1 MSSHYEMTPY
11 DPSREP
17 DFWSEVPT
25 APQQGGNGLSHGRGG
40 PRPVQPLDRVRRLL
54 RGRTTLAVVLSIV
67 GALIFAA
74 VGWASQ
80 DREYQANGWVR
91 IEPQQQLPT
100 GNSEPVQ
107 AYRQFMHSEV
117 KVIENLPIAGM
128 AMEQPVWKEQVGD
141 EWDAGA
147 VAQCTDAKYTNE
159 DSYIYI
165 SFRHSD
171 PRIAEAGA
179 TAVIQAYEKFFLQ
192 RREKAS
198 SQTIEAMSGT
208 IAKLQDE
215 IDKLEAQIEEHSKV
229 YGGIEDLQNRRT
241 NLEMDERRVRGEL
254 RTVTQNLEFATATR
268 DRVRSDAPLSIE
280 QLVPGDPEL
289 VQRMA
294 DLEKLKLRR
303 ADSIA
308 LAKGMNHSEVKALN
322 SLIAAAEADIEQI
335 AQRVRAS
342 YFGEIPDGEGKGTIA
357 LTTGY
362 IDSLQL
368 QQQWRTADLDRIQED
383 LAAVAGDKRKLDDL
397 TSQLNARKLQHTDLQ
412 NRLDNQQRNS
422 EFQQQLAN
430 IEAYPPPAETA
441 AVAKDRRKHMA
452 LAGGLVGFA
461 LPLGVIILIGLVDRR
476 FRYSEDAAEAAD
488 RVTLLGILPNLP
500 DRLSDPNQASI
511 AAHCVHQIRTMLQI
525 NHGSDESRAFAITSA
540 SRGDGKTSL
549 ALALGLSYAASG
561 ARTLLVDTDLQHGG
575 LSMRLG
581 VSSDEGIMDAL
592 AGADL
597 LRYVC
602 ETDVT
607 DLAILPIGRAAS
619 NHAGAFSPAA
629 VLHMLD
635 QAKRHFDV
643 IICDTG
649 PILGSIESTPIASA
663 VDGVVLA
670 VSRGQSRPL
679 VSKALGH
686 LESVGATI
694 AGVVFNRAQAADFE
708 RSVSGMNLRNGST
721 RSSGRDGRSSALPN
735 GSVVSHN

>member
-17 DFWSEVPT
+17 DFWSEVPA
-25 APQQGGNGLSHGRGG
+25 APQQGGNGLSHARSGR
-40 PRPVQPLDRVRRLL
+40 RPVKPLDRVRRLL

-67 GALIFAA
+67 GGLVFAA

-117 KVIENLPIAGM
+117 KVIENLPIASM
-128 AMEQPVWKEQVGD
+128 AMQQPIWKEQVGD

-165 SFRHSD
+165 AFRHSN
-171 PRIAEAGA
+171 PKIAEAGA
-179 TAVIQAYEKFFLQ
+179 TAVIQAYEKFFLE
-192 RREKAS
+192 RRKNAS

-208 IAKLQDE
+208 IQKLE
-215 IDKLEAQIEEHSKV
+215 EAIAKLEAQIEERSKI
-229 YGGIEDLQNRRT
+229 YGGIEDLQNRRS
-241 NLEMDERRVRGEL
+241 NLEADERRVREDL
-254 RTVTQNLEFATATR
+254 LTVDRHLEFATATR
-268 DRVRSDAPLSIE
+268 DRVLAGAPLSVE
-280 QLVPGDPEL
+280 QLVMGDPEL
-289 VQRMA
+289 AQRMA
-294 DLEKLKLRR
+294 ELEKLKLQR
-303 ADSIA
+303 ADYIA
-308 LAKGMNHSEVKALN
+308 LGAGLQHPKVRGIS
-322 SLIAAAEADIEQI
+322 SLIAAAEGDIEQI
-335 AQRVRAS
+335 ANRVRES
-342 YFGEIPDGEGKGTIA
+342 YFGEIPHTEGVGTISVTA
-357 LTTGY
+357 RY
-362 IDSLQL
+362 IESLEL
-368 QQQWRTADLDRIQED
+368 QKKRRTEDLDRIERD
-383 LAAVAGDKRKLDDL
+383 LAAVAGDKRTLDEL
-397 TSQLNARKLQHTDLQ
+397 TAQLNARKIQLQDTQ

-430 IEAYPPPAETA
+430 IEAYPPPPDTA

-452 LAGGLVGFA
+452 LAGGIVGFA
-461 LPLGVIILIGLVDRR
+461 FPLGVIILIGLVDRR

-575 LSMRLG
+575 LSTRLG

-629 VLHMLD
+629 VLHMLE

-649 PILGSIESTPIASA
+649 PILGSIESTPIAAA

-694 AGVVFNRAQAADFE
+694 AGLVFNRAQAADFE

-721 RSSGRDGRSSALPN
+721 RSSAHDGRGSALPN